1 MTMLCTVPN
10 PRLHSQGSVVP
21 VGCSGD
27 DAKTPQVWLILKLD
41 KFAKANGKNV
51 PNIQTESS

>member
-10 PRLHSQGSVVP
+10 PRLHSQDSVVP

-27 DAKTPQVWLILKLD
+27 DAKTPSGLAHFEAGQVRK
-41 KFAKANGKNV
+41 G
-51 PNIQTESS
+51 